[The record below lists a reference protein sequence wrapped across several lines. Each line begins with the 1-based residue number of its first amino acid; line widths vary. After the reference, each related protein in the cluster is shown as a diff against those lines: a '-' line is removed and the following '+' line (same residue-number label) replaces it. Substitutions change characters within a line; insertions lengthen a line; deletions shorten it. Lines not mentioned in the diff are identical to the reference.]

1 METKEPRSIL
11 VVGGS
16 SGIGSALV
24 EQLVEGNRRVTVW
37 SRTAAEGWDP
47 DQVTHET
54 VDVTRPL
61 EEQGVTVPEPLHGLV
76 YCPGTITLSPF
87 NRLKIEQF
95 QHDFDLNVLGA
106 VRVIQYCYKS
116 LRKEGASV
124 VLFSTVA
131 SRVGL
136 PYHASIS
143 AAKSAVEGLVKSLAA
158 EMASSNIRV
167 NCIAPS
173 LTDTHLAERLI
184 STPEKREKSA
194 QRHPLQRIGS
204 AYDMASAAVFLLS
217 PGSGWITGQILPV
230 DGGLSSLRIT

>member
-1 METKEPRSIL
+1 METQEPRNIL

-24 EQLVEGNRRVTVW
+24 EELVKQYQMVTVW
-37 SRTAAEGWDP
+37 SRTAAEEWDP
-47 DQVTHET
+47 DKVKHET

-61 EEQGVTVPEPLHGLV
+61 EEQDATVPEPLHGLV

-95 QHDFDLNVLGA
+95 QQDFDLNVLGA

-116 LRKEGASV
+116 LRKEGGSI

-131 SRVGL
+131 SRIGL

-173 LTDTHLAERLI
+173 LTDTPLAERLL

-194 QRHPLQRIGS
+194 ERHPLQRIGS
-204 AYDMASAAVFLLS
+204 AYDIASAAAFLLS
-217 PGSGWITGQILPV
+217 PGAGWITGQILPV